1 MSPSQ
6 TNVVSQYASLR
17 ARAMKR
23 GFRAMVRALQRACA
37 YPHPA
42 GHVVRIETHLSVIYL
57 AGRYAYKIKKPVRFD
72 FVDFSTREARSR
84 SCREEFRL
92 NRQFAR
98 PLYLG
103 VVPIVRRG
111 RSFAFASYGQ
121 ASEHAVKMRRFD
133 ERGVFSALAARGKL
147 AANDIDRLAQR
158 LAQSHRHAPRNPPE
172 HRFGTAACVREQV
185 QVVLGS
191 LDRLAPGL
199 VPHTLR
205 DWCEG
210 ELTRLAE
217 HFDARRTAG
226 FVRGCHG
233 DLHLAN
239 VVRRGQDVLMFD
251 CIEFSG
257 ALRWIDIVNDL
268 AFPVMDLLAYG
279 QADFACRLLNGWVT
293 ATGDFSGLAALRLFV
308 VYRALV
314 RALVA
319 VLKAA
324 GAERRGA
331 VPEAAHYLRIDQRA
345 AAPQRPFLLLCH
357 GFSGSGKSAASEAL
371 APLIGAV
378 RVSSDIERK
387 RIAALAAPDLAPLPA
402 AAYTRES
409 IDTQY
414 EKLLSITHTLLQS
427 GYPVIVDA
435 SFLKHAHR
443 SRFIQL
449 ASMHAVPV
457 EILDFHAAPARLE
470 RRIRMRAARADGPS
484 DADVSVLRLQFA
496 NAQPLTDEESALAI
510 AFDTDVQLAEFHT
523 RAYWRALFERVP
535 APGFLPTCCMS
546 RAPSSGP
553 LRPAI
558 APHLAPRRP

>member
-1 MSPSQ
+1 
-6 TNVVSQYASLR
+6 
-17 ARAMKR
+17 MKR
-23 GFRAMVRALQRACA
+23 GFRALVRALQRACA

-42 GHVVRIETHLSVIYL
+42 GHVVRIETHLSVVYL

-72 FVDFSTREARSR
+72 FVDFSTHEARSR
-84 SCREEFRL
+84 SCLDEFKL
-92 NRQFAR
+92 NRQFAQ

-103 VVPIVRRG
+103 VVPIARRG
-111 RSFAFASYGQ
+111 RSFAFASCGRVAEY
-121 ASEHAVKMRRFD
+121 AVKMRRFD
-133 ERGVFSALAARGKL
+133 ERGVFSALAARGEL
-147 AANDIDRLAQR
+147 AATDIDRLAQR
-158 LAQSHRHAPRNPPE
+158 LAQSHRHAPRNPPK
-172 HRFGTAACVREQV
+172 HRFGTAECIRAQV
-185 QVVLGS
+185 QVVLDS
-191 LDRLAPGL
+191 LDRQSPGL
-199 VPHTLR
+199 VPGTLR
-205 DWCEG
+205 DWCDV
-210 ELTRLAE
+210 ELTRLAG

-279 QADFACRLLNGWVT
+279 QADLACRLLNAWVT

-324 GAERRGA
+324 ESERRGV
-331 VPEAAHYLRIDQRA
+331 VPEAARYLRIAKRA
-345 AAPQRPFLLLCH
+345 AAAQRPFLLLCH

-387 RIAALAAPDLAPLPA
+387 RIEALSAPGRAPLPA
-402 AAYTRES
+402 AAYTGES
-409 IDTQY
+409 IDRQY
-414 EKLLSITHTLLQS
+414 EKLLSSTDALLEN

-435 SFLKHAHR
+435 SFLKHVHR
-443 SRFIQL
+443 ARFIEL
-449 ASMHAVPV
+449 ASTHAAPV
-457 EILDFHAAPARLE
+457 EILDFQADPARLE
-470 RRIRMRAARADGPS
+470 QRVRTRLARADSPS

-496 NAQPLTDEESALAI
+496 NAQPLTDNESALAI
-510 AFDTDVQLAEFHT
+510 AFDADVPLAEFQT
-523 RAYWRALFERVP
+523 RKYWQALFARVP
-535 APGFLPTCCMS
+535 TSGFLATRS
-546 RAPSSGP
+546 IFRSAPSGSITP
-553 LRPAI
+553 TITPR
-558 APHLAPRRP
+558 LAPRRP